1 MQEMARTCSDRESLK
16 ILTEYIDEKRK
27 VVLEVPEID
36 SLPQIQSQLGIVT
49 VKFLKVNLLAA

>member
-49 VKFLKVNLLAA
+49 VKFLKVNLFEA